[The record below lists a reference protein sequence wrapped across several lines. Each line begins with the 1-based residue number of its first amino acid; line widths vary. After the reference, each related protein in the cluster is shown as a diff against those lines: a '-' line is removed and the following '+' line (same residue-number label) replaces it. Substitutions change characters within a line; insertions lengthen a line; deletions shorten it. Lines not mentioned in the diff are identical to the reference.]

1 MRPNVLRPRWRTNR
15 DGLRRFVSATRAAA
29 NVDST
34 LVLTDNPFY
43 VNAQEARVGCELAPA
58 ADTRQID

>member
-1 MRPNVLRPRWRTNR
+1 LRPRWRTNL
-15 DGLRRFVSATRAAA
+15 DGLRRFVSAIRAAA

-43 VNAQEARVGCELAPA
+43 ANDSGERASCELAPA
-58 ADTRQID
+58 AGTRQNS